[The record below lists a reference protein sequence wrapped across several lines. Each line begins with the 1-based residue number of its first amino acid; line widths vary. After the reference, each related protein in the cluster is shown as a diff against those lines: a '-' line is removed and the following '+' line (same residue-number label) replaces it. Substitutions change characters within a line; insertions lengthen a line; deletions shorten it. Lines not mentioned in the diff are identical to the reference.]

1 MLVLGFVLAWFIG
14 GVLGAE
20 LLARLWPGESLREQ
34 GSGNPGASNALRVR
48 GKWFA
53 LLVLFWDMAKAALLL
68 LLLAP
73 WLLPSLGVVV
83 TDTYLMLLGLAL
95 VAGHIWPPLHGFKGG
110 KGVATAFAVL
120 LILLP
125 SVAPW
130 LLLLWLVVFL
140 LSGYSGLASAIAV
153 LMLPIW
159 AVATGDAEG
168 GKPVMAFC
176 MMLTALVLGAHRPN
190 LQRLLRGEE
199 NRYRLPW
206 LK

>member
-1 MLVLGFVLAWFIG
+1 MLALAFVLAWLLG

-20 LLARLWPGESLREQ
+20 LLARLWPGESLREH

-53 LLVLFWDMAKAALLL
+53 LLVLCWDMAKAALM

-73 WLLPSLGVVV
+73 WLLPQLGVDVA
-83 TDTYLMLLGLAL
+83 DGHLLLLGLAL
-95 VAGHIWPPLHGFKGG
+95 VAGHIWPPLHRFKGG

-120 LILLP
+120 LMLLP

-130 LLLLWLVVFL
+130 LLLLWLLVFL

-153 LMLPIW
+153 LVLPVW
-159 AVATGDAEG
+159 AIATGDAET

-176 MMLTALVLGAHRPN
+176 MMMTALVLGAHRPN

-199 NRYRLPW
+199 NRYSLPW
-206 LK
+206 LN